1 MDLEGTPVVRT
12 VIVLFSIFTAREQR
26 PQLNAQAWRMYTC
39 EASEVHCPLLAH
51 IPQLPVGSESC
62 ARAKGIARGKRPKN

>member
-26 PQLNAQAWRMYTC
+26 PQLKAQAWRMYTC
-39 EASEVHCPLLAH
+39 EPPKVHCPLLAH
-51 IPQLPVGSESC
+51 IPQLASESC
-62 ARAKGIARGKRPKN
+62 ARAKGIARGKRPKD